1 MILQKNI
8 YRKKIRS
15 SARIV
20 DSPDSP
26 ADPLKEK
33 IYLYNKMNTD
43 NAAIRIQRWWKKYK
57 ILLEKKREWFPS
69 IYYSEP
75 YIKWI
80 RRPPVNNTT
89 RVPKPWNGAAPP
101 LKPRHGA
108 DHAASELR
116 YDPVS
121 SGRAAAWN
129 EVPVLEKA
137 SNLVNRLKDILLS

>member
-1 MILQKNI
+1 
-8 YRKKIRS
+8 
-15 SARIV
+15 
-20 DSPDSP
+20 
-26 ADPLKEK
+26 
-33 IYLYNKMNTD
+33 MNTD

-75 YIKWI
+75 YIKWV

-101 LKPRHGA
+101 LKPLRGA
-108 DHAASELR
+108 DHAASGSQIRAELRSASELR